1 MDEKARKQSIYI
13 ESSVISYL
21 TAKENRDLIIAARQ
35 KITRNW
41 WKRIADSAELFIST
55 YVIDEIA
62 QGDSSASEIRLKAI
76 KNCNVLPASDEITF
90 LSKEYFRRMQIPD
103 HAMYDSLHLA
113 CAVLNGIDIIVS
125 WNFKHIANPT
135 IRHIL
140 RTINDKLGYETP
152 EITTP
157 EELMEGAL

>member
-1 MDEKARKQSIYI
+1 MNGKTLKQSIYV

-21 TAKENRDLIIAARQ
+21 TAKENRDLVIAARQ
-35 KITRNW
+35 KMTRNW
-41 WKRIADSAELFIST
+41 WKGTANSGELFIST
-55 YVIDEIA
+55 YVIDEIS
-62 QGDSSASEIRLKAI
+62 QGDSSASEIRLKTI
-76 KNCNVLPASDEITF
+76 KNCNLLPASDEISF
-90 LSKEYFRRMQIPD
+90 LAKEYFRRMQIPD

-140 RTINDKLGYETP
+140 REINDKLGYETP

>member
-1 MDEKARKQSIYI
+1 MSNKFKPQSIYI

-21 TAKENRDLIIAARQ
+21 TARENKDLIIAARQ
-35 KITRNW
+35 KITKNW
-41 WKRIADSAELFIST
+41 WKRSNTSELFVST
-55 YVIDEIA
+55 YVIDEIS

-76 KNCNVLPASDEITF
+76 KNCNLLPASDEITF
-90 LSKEYFRRMQIPD
+90 LAREYFRKMQIPD
-103 HAMYDSLHLA
+103 HAIYDSLHLA

-157 EELMEGAL
+157 EELVEGAS

>member
-1 MDEKARKQSIYI
+1 MTEKAQKKTVYI

-35 KITRNW
+35 KITNNW
-41 WKRIADSAELFIST
+41 WKRNSNSLELFVST
-55 YVIDEIA
+55 YVIDEIS
-62 QGDSSASEIRLKAI
+62 QGDVSASEIRLKAI
-76 KNCNVLPASDEITF
+76 KNCNLLPASDEIS
-90 LSKEYFRRMQIPD
+90 LLAKEYFRTMRIPD

-140 RTINDKLGYETP
+140 REINDKLGYETP

>member
-1 MDEKARKQSIYI
+1 MNGKTLKQSIYV

-21 TAKENRDLIIAARQ
+21 TAKENRDLVIAARQ
-35 KITRNW
+35 KMTKNW
-41 WKRIADSAELFIST
+41 WKGTANSGELFIST
-55 YVIDEIA
+55 YVIDEIS
-62 QGDSSASEIRLKAI
+62 QGDSSASEIRLNTV
-76 KNCNVLPASDEITF
+76 KNCNLLPASDEISF
-90 LSKEYFRRMQIPD
+90 LAKEYFRRMQIPD
-103 HAMYDSLHLA
+103 HAMYDSIHLA

-157 EELMEGAL
+157 EELMEGDL

>member
-1 MDEKARKQSIYI
+1 MKQMAQNQSIYI

-41 WKRIADSAELFIST
+41 WKRIANSAELFVST
-55 YVIDEIA
+55 YVIDEIS
-62 QGDSSASEIRLKAI
+62 QGDSSASEIRLKSI
-76 KNCNVLPASDEITF
+76 KNCNLLPASDEISF
-90 LSKEYFRRMQIPD
+90 LAKDYFKRMQIPD

-140 RTINDKLGYETP
+140 REINDKLGYETP

>member
-1 MDEKARKQSIYI
+1 MNEKAQKPSVYI

-21 TAKENRDLIIAARQ
+21 TSKENRDLIVA
-35 KITRNW
+35 
-41 WKRIADSAELFIST
+41 L
-55 YVIDEIA
+55 
-62 QGDSSASEIRLKAI
+62 
-76 KNCNVLPASDEITF
+76 LPASDEISF
-90 LSKEYFRRMQIPD
+90 LAKEYFRRMQIPD

-157 EELMEGAL
+157 EELMEGDL